1 MNRLLS
7 LSVVAGAT
15 IFSLGLLAVAT
26 RPATAQG
33 SAAPVPAIAVIDLHR
48 VAGKLVGAE
57 IYANQ
62 MKEKETQLRAR
73 MKPLEADLKTIGER
87 LKVMG
92 KDAKGPEVEAAASE
106 FQSKNNDLVRLGQS
120 LDKEM
125 EATVAAVNFDVFKRV
140 AAAADLIATRKGY
153 VYVIASRNLDD
164 SRPPETIGAFNNAV
178 LSRPIV
184 KMPPGADITAEVMAE
199 LGLNNP
205 PAAALPLPP
214 AATPAPATL
223 PTPADPA
230 PAPAAPVQPAPP
242 K

>member
-15 IFSLGLLAVAT
+15 ILGFGLLSVVN

-33 SAAPVPAIAVIDLHR
+33 AASTVPLIAVIDLHR

-73 MKPLEADLKTIGER
+73 MKPLEADLKAVAER

-92 KDAKGPEVEAAASE
+92 KDAKGPEADAAASE
-106 FQSKNNDLVRLGQS
+106 YQSKNNDLMRLGQS

-125 EATVAAVNFDVFKRV
+125 EATVASVNFEVFKRV
-140 AAAADLIATRKGY
+140 AAAADLIATRKGHL
-153 VYVIASRNLDD
+153 YVISSRNLDD

-205 PAAALPLPP
+205 PAAAVPVPP
-214 AATPAPATL
+214 AATPAPATA

-230 PAPAAPVQPAPP
+230 PAPASPVQPTQP